1 MKASPMRARERV
13 EPEELFPLE
22 MNPENGESSEDWI
35 HDFVPPQPII
45 HRMPVG
51 VSTPRERLETGADM
65 NVTAQ
70 STPVTL
76 PRGSQQMGQM
86 TSRKAKVTFAATPFE
101 ERELVRV
108 IQNEATPR
116 NGAQRRTIFEEDA
129 FGTNSA
135 RKRTPAKNSNKHSA
149 LVEVGP

>member
-1 MKASPMRARERV
+1 
-13 EPEELFPLE
+13 
-22 MNPENGESSEDWI
+22 MNPDNGESSEDGI
-35 HDFVPPQPII
+35 HAFMPPQPII

-51 VSTPRERLETGADM
+51 VSTPRERLGTGAGM

-70 STPVTL
+70 STPATL
-76 PRGSQQMGQM
+76 PRGSQQVGQM
-86 TSRKAKVTFAATPFE
+86 TSRKVKVTFAATPFE
-101 ERELVRV
+101 ERELARV

-129 FGTNSA
+129 FGTNNA

-149 LVEVGP
+149 LVEVRP